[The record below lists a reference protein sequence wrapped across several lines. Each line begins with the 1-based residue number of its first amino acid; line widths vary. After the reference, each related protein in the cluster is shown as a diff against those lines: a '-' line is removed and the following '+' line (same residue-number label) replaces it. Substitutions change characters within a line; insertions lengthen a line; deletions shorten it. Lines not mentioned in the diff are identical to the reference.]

1 MARTPIDKPH
11 EAQKPHEPDELQKP
25 QKLKQQASLALR
37 GGDFAKALAIYEKL
51 ERLEPDNPLW
61 PQRRADT
68 YRELGNWSEEFDSL
82 QRALELAIDASEV
95 IQAIALC
102 KQILELDPEHTETQ
116 ERLHLLYSEP
126 VPTAANAPPLPGS
139 GRIGQGEDA
148 TPRDQSELPPLE
160 EVRLARELPDALPD
174 PDGDHDPNG
183 ISEIRLDD
191 PEPARG
197 AAGPRAA
204 GISQLQEQLRLTP
217 LFGSLDA
224 ASLRRLIER
233 VRLVRL
239 AEGENLFRQGE
250 PADCLYVVAEGA
262 VVPIAEDEQRKKLAV
277 LEAGSFFGEI
287 GLVTNQ
293 PRNATIQALVSSK
306 LLAIDR
312 TTVWELIREDRNVLR
327 VLVRFLRDR
336 LIDRLARTS
345 AFFTAFPSEKRASV
359 AKLFRFLEAADGSV
373 LIEQGRHSS
382 ELYAIV
388 AGQARVVHAGRG
400 GEKTLA
406 TLGPGD
412 LFGEISLLEGEP
424 PMASVVA
431 SGKCWLV
438 ALPEQRLQRLLGN
451 NPGLRQVVADLVEA
465 RSRESRQSLAGL
477 RGEAVP

>member
-1 MARTPIDKPH
+1 MARISVR
-11 EAQKPHEPDELQKP
+11 
-25 QKLKQQASLALR
+25 KLKQQASLALR
-37 GGDFAKALAIYEKL
+37 GGDFAEALAIYERL
-51 ERLEPDNPLW
+51 EKLEPDSPLW

-68 YRELGNWSEEFDSL
+68 YRELGSWREEFAAL
-82 QRALELAIDASEV
+82 QRALELAIDATEV

-102 KQILELDPEHTETQ
+102 KQILDLDPSHTRTQ
-116 ERLHLLYSEP
+116 EQLHLLYSEP
-126 VPTAANAPPLPGS
+126 VPAAPAAPPPPDAW
-139 GRIGQGEDA
+139 GRLHGTDA
-148 TPRDQSELPPLE
+148 APLE
-160 EVRLARELPDALPD
+160 EVRLTDELPGAVLHPASNSDR
-174 PDGDHDPNG
+174 NG
-183 ISEIRLDD
+183 ISEILLDD
-191 PEPARG
+191 PEPTQDAASDPAHG
-197 AAGPRAA
+197 AARPEEIAA
-204 GISQLQEQLRLTP
+204 SQLREQLRLTP
-217 LFGSLDA
+217 LFGSLDG

-312 TTVWELIREDRNVLR
+312 STVQELIREDRKVLR

-336 LIDRLARTS
+336 LIDRLVRTS
-345 AFFTAFPSEKRASV
+345 PFFAAFPSAKRATV
-359 AKLFRFLEAADGSV
+359 AKLFRFLEASDGSV
-373 LIEQGRHSS
+373 LIEQGHHASD
-382 ELYAIV
+382 LFAIV
-388 AGQARVVHAGRG
+388 AGQARVIHSGPD

-412 LFGEISLLEGEP
+412 LFGEISLLQGEP
-424 PMASVVA
+424 PMASVLA

-438 ALPEQRLQRLLGN
+438 ALPEQRLLRLLDN
-451 NPGLRQVVADLVEA
+451 NPELHQVVTELVET
-465 RSRESRQSLAGL
+465 RSRDSRASLTGL
-477 RGEAVP
+477 RGEANP